1 MQNARKIT
9 LTLALIA
16 MIFCSWFKLLDAS
29 ASQRMNAGLNRA
41 LISFASARALNAV
54 ISFAQG
60 TEVAI
65 QPMGVGLTLTPG
77 QLLEPVDDLVE
88 KFASLMLAACVAF
101 GIQKMLIIIG
111 GHWLINLSITVFAL
125 CWLWFYFR
133 TQSSPQWVSKILLI
147 LLMIRFAIPIVTIG
161 TDMLFDK
168 YLAEEY
174 KNNQQAISKQSLQV
188 AEYKPTAQSD
198 HSTFVEDMSF
208 MSYFFKETVGKVVSK
223 VTDAVDVKARAKRL
237 QVLAEKWIEH
247 IIQLIVIFLLQTLI
261 IPLLLIWALYTIV
274 KRSLETEGVRNF
286 E

>member
-16 MIFCSWFKLLDAS
+16 MILCSWFKLLDAS
-29 ASQRMNAGLNRA
+29 ASQRMNAGFNRA

-111 GHWLINLSITVFAL
+111 GHWLINISLTVFAL
-125 CWLWFYFR
+125 CWLWLYLR
-133 TQSSPQWVSKILLI
+133 QQHHPQWLSKVLLI
-147 LLMIRFAIPIVTIG
+147 LLMIRFAIPVVTIG
-161 TDMLFDK
+161 SDMIFEK
-168 YLAEEY
+168 YLAEDY
-174 KNNQQAISKQSLQV
+174 NKNQQAISKESRQIEEFRPSSNVNQRSTDEEVSFWSSL
-188 AEYKPTAQSD
+188 
-198 HSTFVEDMSF
+198 
-208 MSYFFKETVGKVVSK
+208 KETAGNAVSK
-223 VTDAVDVKARAKRL
+223 ISDAADVKAHAKKL
-237 QVLAEKWIEH
+237 QVLAEKWVEH

-261 IPLLLIWALYTIV
+261 IPLLLIWALYALV
-274 KRSLETEGVRNF
+274 KRSLENEIVRNL